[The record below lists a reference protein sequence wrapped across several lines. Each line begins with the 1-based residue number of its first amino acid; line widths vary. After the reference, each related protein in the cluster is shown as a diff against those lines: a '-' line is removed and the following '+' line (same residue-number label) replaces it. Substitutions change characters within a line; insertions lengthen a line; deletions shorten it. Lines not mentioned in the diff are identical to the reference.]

1 MGLARPAKRRLLEM
15 SCRILIADDHTVV
28 RQGLRQILCQAL
40 GKESVIEEAESAR
53 KAAELVQG
61 HDWDLLILDITMPD
75 GDGLELLK
83 EIRKWKPTL
92 PVLVLSIYP
101 EDQYALRVLK
111 AGGKGY
117 LSKGSSGEEII
128 DAVRKLLAGGR
139 YLSRR
144 VAEQMAF
151 ELGGEKWKNLPCE
164 NLSDREYEVLRLI
177 TEGKSVSEVAKWMH
191 LSVKTVSTYRRRI
204 LEKTHLKTTADLIR
218 FGLDNRLTG

>member
-1 MGLARPAKRRLLEM
+1 M